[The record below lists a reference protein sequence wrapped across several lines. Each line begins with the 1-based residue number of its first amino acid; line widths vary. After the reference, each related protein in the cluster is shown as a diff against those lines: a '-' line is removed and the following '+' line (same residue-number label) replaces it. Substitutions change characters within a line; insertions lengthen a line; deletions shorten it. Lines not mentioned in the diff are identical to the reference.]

1 VRTHDTPM
9 LLEQVNPEV
18 RQELVR
24 QRASA
29 MRGELDRADSALRDL
44 LARQAG
50 SGNDIDVVAL
60 AMSRA
65 ELLQLDERAAAAMEQ
80 FQVLI
85 RPRLDRLDLPIR
97 LAVEQNYVDLK
108 TDPIGPDAAGGVSD
122 FYHLYDRKQAA
133 AVEWSDNLNLA
144 VALEA
149 IEKQNHRKALSA
161 LWYEAIR
168 TYRLGCWGVHR
179 VAMRRLGEE
188 WLRIGEPAD
197 AAYCAIL
204 SLDDGLAGAVA
215 DDLLRRMDPALAG
228 RVVARVLEIANLR
241 KHFCTGCE
249 FLSRVGDAIADEQLG
264 AIAEWLLPRCSIQQ
278 DHRGTAGPVH
288 RAWRA
293 LLPIAHRLPS
303 ELARRAIV
311 AAVTSPAWTGAGGSW
326 VAREQI
332 VETVNHLVPALPEG
346 DLEALAH
353 QALPLATERM
363 LETDFVDVI
372 NLLCHMAV
380 RGGDGVRDL
389 IGDRLFAPDRPR
401 YHVLGQV
408 AHVFG
413 REFLP
418 IDRLHQLPTQV
429 TRNVRLQVQR
439 RPRGQPFEQ
448 VPGAVFQITRESD
461 AQTILTS
468 GVSMMDWHATARH
481 RQQLPQKAI
490 REMALAALDMVVDPD
505 NDLSNRASL
514 INGLMEL
521 SDMLDGPTAAR
532 AFDVLERIARGEIEV
547 SSDRRSGPLDVVR
560 VQSTTREDLRA
571 IALVGAAQ
579 VGSHHADLYRERLE
593 DLLDEAFSAPEV
605 EVRQGAFAAFRDFPV
620 RSEGPLLAVLLGTRD
635 PDPGGAITA
644 FAALAEKRDLAL
656 NRNHWRLLL
665 YSTRLAG
672 RSTSRNLR
680 RHAAAT
686 LAHLIDLAPGGA
698 IRRQAEDILT
708 NFGTDISASVR
719 EAAQRSKQ

>member
-1 VRTHDTPM
+1 
-9 LLEQVNPEV
+9 
-18 RQELVR
+18 
-24 QRASA
+24 
-29 MRGELDRADSALRDL
+29 
-44 LARQAG
+44 
-50 SGNDIDVVAL
+50 
-60 AMSRA
+60 
-65 ELLQLDERAAAAMEQ
+65 
-80 FQVLI
+80 
-85 RPRLDRLDLPIR
+85 
-97 LAVEQNYVDLK
+97 
-108 TDPIGPDAAGGVSD
+108 
-122 FYHLYDRKQAA
+122 
-133 AVEWSDNLNLA
+133 
-144 VALEA
+144 
-149 IEKQNHRKALSA
+149 
-161 LWYEAIR
+161 
-168 TYRLGCWGVHR
+168 
-179 VAMRRLGEE
+179 
-188 WLRIGEPAD
+188 
-197 AAYCAIL
+197 
-204 SLDDGLAGAVA
+204 
-215 DDLLRRMDPALAG
+215 
-228 RVVARVLEIANLR
+228 
-241 KHFCTGCE
+241 
-249 FLSRVGDAIADEQLG
+249 
-264 AIAEWLLPRCSIQQ
+264 
-278 DHRGTAGPVH
+278 
-288 RAWRA
+288 
-293 LLPIAHRLPS
+293 
-303 ELARRAIV
+303 
-311 AAVTSPAWTGAGGSW
+311 
-326 VAREQI
+326 
-332 VETVNHLVPALPEG
+332 
-346 DLEALAH
+346 
-353 QALPLATERM
+353 
-363 LETDFVDVI
+363 
-372 NLLCHMAV
+372 
-380 RGGDGVRDL
+380 
-389 IGDRLFAPDRPR
+389 
-401 YHVLGQV
+401 
-408 AHVFG
+408 
-413 REFLP
+413 
-418 IDRLHQLPTQV
+418 
-429 TRNVRLQVQR
+429 
-439 RPRGQPFEQ
+439 
-448 VPGAVFQITRESD
+448 
-461 AQTILTS
+461 
-468 GVSMMDWHATARH
+468 MMDWHATARH